1 MGPGVAQEFGR
12 TKEGPTIWEDHF
24 LPEVVDPR
32 SGEPVGPGEPGEL
45 VFTSLTKEAM
55 PIVRYRT
62 RDLTRLLPGNLT
74 AMRRF
79 AKITGRTD
87 DMLIIRGVNVFPSQ
101 VEELILGR
109 PGLAPHYEIEVSR
122 PHRMDEMVVRV
133 EARGDL
139 PAEAYRAEALALG
152 QILKSM
158 VGISAEI
165 RVEASGS
172 LQRSNGKAVRVIDR
186 R

>member
-1 MGPGVAQEFGR
+1 
-12 TKEGPTIWEDHF
+12 
-24 LPEVVDPR
+24 
-32 SGEPVGPGEPGEL
+32 
-45 VFTSLTKEAM
+45 
-55 PIVRYRT
+55 
-62 RDLTRLLPGNLT
+62 
-74 AMRRF
+74 
-79 AKITGRTD
+79 
-87 DMLIIRGVNVFPSQ
+87 
-101 VEELILGR
+101 
-109 PGLAPHYEIEVSR
+109 
-122 PHRMDEMVVRV
+122 MDEMVVRV